1 MTETALDKE
10 KLYTDYYEKVSRYVS
25 GKIQAPHD
33 AEELVSEIFLKLCNK
48 ADTFDSAKASVS
60 TWIYAITQNT
70 VIDYFR
76 KKRPLLFLEMETSLI
91 ADESDNSFGEN
102 ELDQLSDALSQL
114 DERSRDLIILY
125 YYSGYTLKTIAE
137 MMKMSYANIKI
148 VHKKALHRLK
158 KYMAE

>member
-1 MTETALDKE
+1 MTEPVLNME
-10 KLYTDYYEKVSRYVS
+10 KIYTDYYEKVSRYVS

-33 AEELVSEIFLKLCNK
+33 VEELVSEVFLKLCSK

-60 TWIYAITQNT
+60 TWIYTITQNT

-76 KKRPLLFLEMETSLI
+76 KKKPLLLLEEELYQLD
-91 ADESDNSFGEN
+91 DESDRSFGEN
-102 ELDQLSDALSQL
+102 ELDLLADALCRL
-114 DERSRDLIILY
+114 DERARDLIILH

-148 VHKKALHRLK
+148 VHKKALNHLE
-158 KYMAE
+158 KYMTE